1 MGIDILDLTYQ
12 LEHKIKLAR
21 DFESQGKFLHAL
33 QIYRSILNEH
43 SDLPDVYMSIANVYE
58 NMNGTESAVGLLNG
72 FLENEPDDQEMR
84 MFLSQLL
91 MRHAMWKRAVE
102 ALNSVVPED
111 EPVSA
116 FFLGYSYLMMD
127 DLEPAKLNF
136 LNFLSFEDQSELH
149 HEANIYLAKIEL
161 KFKNYKSALS
171 YAKRADAIYSN
182 FWELNKIYAETYYN
196 LGMYA
201 HAVAPVEKAIRLN
214 PSEPSPY
221 EWAGKIYLKL
231 EEYGKAETQFLKYI
245 ESIESA
251 SSDTYTFLAEACL
264 KSKKP
269 ADALAYYDIAVKL
282 DPNNENAAAGRHKAS
297 SILKNNVVSDG
308 QS

>member
-1 MGIDILDLTYQ
+1 MGIKDLDLTYQ

-21 DFESQGKFLHAL
+21 EFESQGKFLHAL

-43 SDLPDVYMSIANVYE
+43 SDLPDVYMSIATVYE
-58 NMNGTESAVGLLNG
+58 NINGTDAAVKLLRD
-72 FLENEPDDQEMR
+72 FLEGEPDNKEVR

-91 MRHAMWKRAVE
+91 MRHASWSDAVE
-102 ALNSVVPED
+102 SLRFIAPEK
-111 EPVSA
+111 EPLAA
-116 FFLGYSYLMMD
+116 FFLGYSFMMMD
-127 DLEPAKLNF
+127 ELEPAKENF
-136 LNFLSFEDQSELH
+136 LNFLSFEDQSEFH
-149 HEANIYLAKIEL
+149 HEANIYVAKVEL
-161 KFKNYKSALS
+161 KLKNYKSALA

-201 HAVAPVEKAIRLN
+201 HAVGPVEKAIRLN

-231 EEYGKAETQFLKYI
+231 EEFEKAEKQFLKYI
-245 ESIESA
+245 ESIENA
-251 SSDTYTFLAEACL
+251 SSDTYAFLAEACL

-269 ADALAYYDIAVKL
+269 ADALTYYDIALKL
-282 DPNNENAAAGRHKAS
+282 NPDNEAAASGRHMAS
-297 SILKNNVVSDG
+297 TILKNKVVTDG